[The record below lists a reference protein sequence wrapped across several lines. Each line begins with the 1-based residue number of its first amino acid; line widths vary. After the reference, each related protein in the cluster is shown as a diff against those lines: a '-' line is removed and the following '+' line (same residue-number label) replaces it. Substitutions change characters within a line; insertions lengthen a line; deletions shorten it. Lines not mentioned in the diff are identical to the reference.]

1 MIWSVSAD
9 MEGVMASNAFKNLG
23 TSVPSADASTYHG
36 TPAYKLS
43 SKAALAQLAVTG
55 CFTSTY
61 YTNPEDQLQR
71 VLGLVKEVEPEFVG
85 KLAVYARQSGYMKD
99 MPAALVVYL
108 TTVDAAVA
116 RKVFP
121 KVIDNGKMLRNFV
134 QILRSGAF
142 GRHNV
147 SSATMKRLLAD
158 WFNTRTD
165 DQIFNMSLGS
175 NPSFGD
181 ILKMARVP
189 PKTKERSALHA
200 HLIGKETARFGEET
214 FLTASA
220 LPARVAAYETYRKN
234 PVGVLPSAPFEMLL
248 GFTLDED
255 GWKEVARRATWFQSF
270 KNLVTFARHGVFNDP
285 EMVKLVADKIRDE
298 KLIKSGHAKVFPYQ
312 VMMAYKAAVD
322 GVRNTYGAKETVT
335 VPPAIAEALQD
346 AMEFAV
352 DNVPSFDGDVVVCT
366 DVSPSMS
373 AQITGERTNKK
384 GEREQHTTLV
394 RCLDVAAL
402 YSVSMQRKTRP
413 ARVIPFDMDA
423 MPTFRLNPRDSIMT
437 NVDKLTKAAKRGG
450 TDCSKPLQ
458 VLNDEKAHV
467 DLIIMVSDYESWS
480 NPQGYSRGTALMG
493 EWRKIKERCPN
504 AKMVCMDLTPHPTTQ
519 APEAPDMLNVGGF
532 SDKVFEVVDTF
543 ANGKSK
549 DHWVDVIEKVEL

>member
-1 MIWSVSAD
+1 
-9 MEGVMASNAFKNLG
+9 MASNAFKNLG
-23 TSVPSADASTYHG
+23 TSVPSADASNYHR

-43 SKAALAQLAVTG
+43 SKHALAQLAVTG
-55 CFTSTY
+55 CFTQTY

-85 KLAVYARQSGYMKD
+85 KLAVYARQSGFMKD

-142 GRHNV
+142 GRHNA
-147 SSATMKRLLAD
+147 SSATMKRLIGD

-165 DQIFNMSLGS
+165 DQLFNQSLGS

-181 ILKMARVP
+181 IIKMARVP
-189 PKTKERSALHA
+189 PKTKERSALQA
-200 HLIGKETARFGEET
+200 HFIGKETAKFGEES

-234 PVGVLPSAPFEMLL
+234 PVGELPQAPFEMLL
-248 GFTLDED
+248 GFTLDEN
-255 GWKEVARRATWFQSF
+255 GWKEVARRASWFQTF
-270 KNLVTFARHGVFNDP
+270 KSLVTFARHGVFNDP
-285 EMVKLVADKIRDE
+285 AMVKFVADKLRDE
-298 KLIKSGHAKVFPYQ
+298 KVIKNTKVFPYQ
-312 VMMAYKAAVD
+312 ILMAYKAAVD
-322 GVRNTYGAKETVT
+322 GLRNTYGRDKEDVK
-335 VPPAIAEALQD
+335 VPPAVAEALQD
-346 AMEFAV
+346 AMEIAV
-352 DNVPSFDGDVVVCT
+352 DNVPSFDGEVVICT

-373 AQITGERTNKK
+373 AQITGTRKNKK
-384 GEREQHTTLV
+384 GETEQHTTLV
-394 RCLDVAAL
+394 TCHDVASL
-402 YSVSMQRKTRP
+402 YSVSMLRKTRG
-413 ARVIPFDMDA
+413 ARVIPFDA
-423 MPTFRLNPRDSIMT
+423 QAYPAFRLNPRDSIVT
-437 NVDKLTKAAKRGG
+437 NVRNLTAAAKVGG
-450 TDCSKPLQ
+450 TDCSKPLH
-458 VLNDEKAHV
+458 VLNTEKAHV
-467 DLIIMVSDYESWS
+467 DLILMVSDYESWS
-480 NPQGYSRGTALMG
+480 NPQGYNRGTALMG

-519 APEAPDMLNVGGF
+519 APESPDILNVGGF

-543 ANGKSK
+543 AKGSSK

>member
-1 MIWSVSAD
+1 

-23 TSVPSADASTYHG
+23 TAVPSADASNYHG

-55 CFTSTY
+55 CFTQTY

-200 HLIGKETARFGEET
+200 HLIGKETARFGEES

-220 LPARVAAYETYRKN
+220 LPARVAAYELYRKN
-234 PVGVLPSAPFEMLL
+234 PVGELPHAPFEMLL
-248 GFTLDED
+248 GFQLDESN
-255 GWKEVARRATWFQSF
+255 WKEVARRATWFQTF

-285 EMVKLVADKIRDE
+285 AMVKLVADKLRDE
-298 KLIKSGHAKVFPYQ
+298 KLIKSGHSKVFPYQ
-312 VMMAYKAAVD
+312 IMMAYMAAVD
-322 GVRNTYGAKETVT
+322 GLRNTYGGVKEDVK
-335 VPPAIAEALQD
+335 VPPAVAEALQD
-346 AMEFAV
+346 AMEIAA
-352 DNVPSFDGDVVVCT
+352 DNVPAFDGEVVVCP

-384 GEREQHTTLV
+384 GEKEQHTTLV
-394 RCLDVAAL
+394 RCHDVAAL
-402 YSVSMQRKTRP
+402 YAVSMLRKTRG
-413 ARVIPFDMDA
+413 ARIIPFDA
-423 MPTFRLNPRDSIMT
+423 EATASFRVNPRDSIMT
-437 NVDKLTKAAKRGG
+437 NVTKIKSAVRRGG
-450 TDCSKPLQ
+450 TDCSAPLR
-458 VLNDEKAHV
+458 VLNQEKAHV
-467 DLIIMVSDYESWS
+467 DLILMVSDYESWS
-480 NPQGYSRGTALMG
+480 NPQGYNRGTALMG
-493 EWRKIKERCPN
+493 EWRTLKQRCPN
-504 AKMVCMDLTPHPTTQ
+504 AKMVCMDLTPHATTQ